1 MCRNQAV
8 EIWVAWATGE
18 AVAAVAATPSSQKGC
33 WRRLVAKPSG
43 QTDVISRD
51 EGVATTF
58 CDEGVATTFC
68 DEASQLR
75 TQTRQGS
82 GLSR

>member
-18 AVAAVAATPSSQKGC
+18 ALAAVAATPSSQKGC

-58 CDEGVATTFC
+58 CDE
-68 DEASQLR
+68 ASQLR